1 MKLLFATRPSALAR
15 AQTAWV
21 LTALRRLRPDV
32 EGEAVVISTRGD
44 HSPNQPLP
52 SLGAQSGGKGVFTA
66 ELEAALHAGRVH
78 AAVHSLKDLPVE
90 DAPGLVIGCIPVR
103 ADPRD
108 VFISPAGARLSDL
121 PVHARIGTSSMRR
134 AVQLAHLR
142 PDLQIVPIRGNVD
155 TRIQKAHRGEVDGVI
170 LAAAGLLR
178 LGLEEAITEWLPTEV
193 MLPAPGQGAL
203 AVQCRSGDNVT
214 LEILSALEDQSARR
228 STAAERAFLAG
239 LGAGCSLPVAAL
251 AKYDPE
257 RGLVSLTG
265 FAASSDG
272 SRYARIS
279 GENSNPQ
286 RLGRML
292 ALRALEEGVEGYGT
306 N

>member
-1 MKLLFATRPSALAR
+1 MKLIFATRPSALAR

-21 LTALRRLRPDV
+21 LAALRRIRPDV
-32 EGEAVVISTRGD
+32 ESEEVVISTRGD
-44 HSPNQPLP
+44 RSPDQPLP
-52 SLGAQSGGKGVFTA
+52 SLGALSGGKGVFTA
-66 ELEAALHAGRVH
+66 ELEAALLAGRVH
-78 AAVHSLKDLPVE
+78 AAVHSLKDLPIE
-90 DAPGLVIGCIPVR
+90 LAPDLAIGCIPVR

-108 VFISPAGARLSDL
+108 VFVSPAGARLSEL
-121 PVHARIGTSSMRR
+121 PVGARIGTSSMRR
-134 AVQLAHLR
+134 AVQLARLR

-170 LAAAGLLR
+170 LAAAGLQR
-178 LGLEEAITEWLPTEV
+178 LGLEQAITEWLPVEV

-203 AVQCRSGDNVT
+203 AIQCRAGDDFT
-214 LEILSALEDQSARR
+214 LEILSAIEDPSARR

-251 AKYDPE
+251 AKDDPE
-257 RGLVSLTG
+257 RRLISLTG

-272 SRYARIS
+272 FRSVRLFAEDS
-279 GENSNPQ
+279 DPE

-292 ALRALEEGVEGYGT
+292 ARQALEEGVGGYGK